1 MSSGLAFKVKAS
13 IVTNRLLLPTTVH
26 CSMTITINC
35 SGCSRHAREPEI
47 DGAFTLVRVSHDL
60 FKNPKQKSI
69 IGHAVIQAW
78 QELVLAAY
86 F

>member
-35 SGCSRHAREPEI
+35 SGCSRHARKPEI
-47 DGAFTLVRVSHDL
+47 DGASTLVRVSHDL
-60 FKNPKQKSI
+60 FKNQLLGMQLFKLG
-69 IGHAVIQAW
+69 IGG
-78 QELVLAAY
+78 LLLKLNY
-86 F
+86 CC

>member
-60 FKNPKQKSI
+60 FKKSQETCI
-69 IGHAVIQAW
+69 CSSSAGAGIG
-78 QELVLAAY
+78 